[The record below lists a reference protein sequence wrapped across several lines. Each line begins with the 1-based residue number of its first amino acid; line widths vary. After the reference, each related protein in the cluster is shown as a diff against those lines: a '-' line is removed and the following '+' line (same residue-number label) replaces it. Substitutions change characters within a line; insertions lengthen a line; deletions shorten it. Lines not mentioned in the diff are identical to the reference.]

1 MPKVN
6 ISWRCSGSIVNIAN
20 LLFRGDIRFVLR
32 AFVFPQRRMRRS
44 KHIEL
49 KYFPSYFLKMNLTHM
64 LGRYVA
70 YYLIL
75 QHIRCY

>member
-1 MPKVN
+1 MFFPSLVSIFNLCIENK
-6 ISWRCSGSIVNIAN
+6 ISSKLFKFN
-20 LLFRGDIRFVLR
+20 LIFCDFKI
-32 AFVFPQRRMRRS
+32 S
-44 KHIEL
+44 L

>member
-1 MPKVN
+1 MSYKLFKFNVIFCDFK
-6 ISWRCSGSIVNIAN
+6 IS
-20 LLFRGDIRFVLR
+20 
-32 AFVFPQRRMRRS
+32 
-44 KHIEL
+44 L